1 VFARVTTL
9 PRCSAALAVAVI
21 LAAQTSDRD
30 QRAIQQAEQTWW
42 KTAQATRNQR
52 LAWWRE
58 ARFGGFI
65 HWGVY
70 SGPGGEWNGKP
81 FPGYAEHLMRIQKIP
96 LAEYKAKVVAP
107 FNPTKFD
114 AEEWVRLIKSAGM
127 GYLIITAKHHDGF
140 AMWPSKVSK
149 YNIRDAT
156 KFTRD
161 PMRELADACRRNG
174 IRFGFYY
181 SHAFDW
187 EDPDAPGN
195 DWDYDNPGGDRKL
208 HGDVQWYDLHPDL
221 LDKARRYVDRKAI
234 PQVRELMAM
243 YHPDI
248 LWFDTPQ
255 KLPVSEQLRIVAAV
269 READPNIVINGRA
282 ARAGNRQ
289 FGDYQNTGDRAAE
302 FLPTPGDW
310 EAIPTTNESYGWH
323 KFDDTHKPPEYFI
336 HLLAKAAA
344 RGGNL
349 LLNIGPM
356 GNGEIDPKDQAI
368 LRGIGRWMNVN
379 AASIRGTARTPLAV
393 QAWGESTRRL
403 NTLYLH
409 VFDWPRDGKL
419 VVGGVDGDIARAR
432 LLAGGS
438 SLPAQRLNLS
448 DLIIQI
454 PPQAPDAADTVIALE
469 MVGTGGGDPVRLLS
483 PTQTNVLGVFDAN
496 VSAGLRFTDGKAPRA
511 YVYEWTRPDQA
522 VSWPARLND
531 PAEFEV
537 WAKYSTGSPDAAGR
551 FAIEI
556 GGQRVE
562 GDIVPTAKD
571 TEPREVNVGILKI
584 PAGPAGVRVIPVRM
598 GGGEMV
604 RLFAVTLKP
613 RAAAQ
618 PYQ

>member
-1 VFARVTTL
+1 MSARVTTL
-9 PRCSAALAVAVI
+9 PRCSLLAIAAI

-42 KTAQATRNQR
+42 KAAQATRNQR
-52 LAWWRE
+52 LAWWRQ
-58 ARFGGFI
+58 ARFGCFV

-70 SGPGGEWNGKP
+70 SGPGGEWEGKP
-81 FPGYAEHLMRIQKIP
+81 FKGYAEHLMRIEKIP

-107 FNPTKFD
+107 FNPTRFNAD
-114 AEEWVRLIKSAGM
+114 EWVKLIKEAGM
-127 GYLIITAKHHDGF
+127 GYLVITAKHHDGF

-156 KFTRD
+156 RFTRD

-208 HGDVQWYDLHPDL
+208 HGGDQWYDLHPEL
-221 LDKARRYVDRKAI
+221 FEKARRYVDRKAI
-234 PQVRELMAM
+234 PQVRELIAQ
-243 YHPDI
+243 YRPDI

-255 KLPVSEQLRIVAAV
+255 KLPVSEQLRVVAAA

-302 FLPTPGDW
+302 FRPTEGDW

-323 KFDDTHKPPEYFI
+323 RFDNSYKPPEYFI
-336 HLLAKAAA
+336 RLLAKAAA

-356 GNGEIDPKDQAI
+356 GTGEIDPKDQAI
-368 LRGIGRWMNVN
+368 LRGIGRWMSVN
-379 AASIRGTARTPLAV
+379 AESIRGTQRPPLAT

-409 VFDWPRDGKL
+409 VFDWPKDGKL
-419 VVGGVDGDIARAR
+419 VVGGVEGDVGRAR
-432 LLAGGS
+432 LLAGDAV
-438 SLPAQRLNLS
+438 LPARRINLT
-448 DLIIQI
+448 DVAVTLPAN
-454 PPQAPDAADTVIALE
+454 PPDPADSVVALD
-469 MVGTGGGDPVRLLS
+469 MVGNVGGDGIRLLS
-483 PTQTNVLGVFDAN
+483 TTQNNLLGAFDAR
-496 VSAGLRFTDGKAPRA
+496 VSPGLRFTDGKAPRA
-511 YVYEWTRPDQA
+511 YVYEWTRPDESA
-522 VSWPARLND
+522 WWPSRLNS
-531 PAEFEV
+531 PADFEV
-537 WAKYSTGSPDAAGR
+537 WARYSTGTPQVKGR
-551 FAIEI
+551 FAVEVGKQRIEA
-556 GGQRVE
+556 
-562 GDIVPTAKD
+562 DIEPTASD
-571 TEPREVNVGILKI
+571 TEPRDVRLGVIHAAAGEFNVRAVPVKI
-584 PAGPAGVRVIPVRM
+584 E
-598 GGGEMV
+598 GGELV
-604 RLFAVTLKP
+604 RLFSITLKP
-613 RAAAQ
+613 
-618 PYQ
+618 

>member
-1 VFARVTTL
+1 MSARVTTL
-9 PRCSAALAVAVI
+9 RRCSLLALAATLL
-21 LAAQTSDRD
+21 LAQSASRD
-30 QRAIQQAEQTWW
+30 QQAVQQAEQTWW

-58 ARFGGFI
+58 ARFGAFI

-70 SGPGGEWNGKP
+70 SGPGGQWNGKP
-81 FPGYAEHLMRIQKIP
+81 FTGYAEHLMRIQKIP

-107 FNPTKFD
+107 FKPVKFN
-114 AEEWVRLIKSAGM
+114 AEEWVKLIKGAGM
-127 GYLIITAKHHDGF
+127 GYLVITAKHHDGF

-195 DWDYDNPGGDRKL
+195 DWDYDNPGGDRQL
-208 HGDVQWYDLHPDL
+208 HGGLQWFDLHPDL
-221 LDKARRYVDRKAI
+221 LEKARRYVDRKAI
-234 PQVRELMAM
+234 PQVRELIAM

-269 READPNIVINGRA
+269 HEADPNIVINGRA
-282 ARAGNRQ
+282 ARLGGRQ

-302 FLPTPGDW
+302 FRPTPGDW

-323 KFDDTHKPPEYFI
+323 QFDNSHKPPEYFI
-336 HLLAKAAA
+336 RLLAKAAA

-356 GNGEIDPKDQAI
+356 GTGEIDPKDQAI
-368 LRGIGRWMNVN
+368 LRGIGRWMTVN
-379 AASIRGTARTPLAV
+379 RESIRGTERSPLAT
-393 QAWGESTRRL
+393 QAWGESTHRL

-409 VFDWPRDGKL
+409 VFDWPKDGKL
-419 VVGGVDGDIARAR
+419 IVGGVEGDVGRAR
-432 LLAGGS
+432 LLAGGQTVR
-438 SLPAQRLNLS
+438 AERINLS
-448 DLIIQI
+448 DVAVTL
-454 PPQAPDAADTVIALE
+454 PANAPDAADSVVELE
-469 MVGTGGGDPVRLLS
+469 MIGNLGGDPARLLS
-483 PTQTNVLGVFDAN
+483 TTQNNVLGAFDAR
-496 VSAGLRFTDGKAPRA
+496 VSQGLRFTDGKAPRA
-511 YVYEWTRPDQA
+511 YVYDWTQPGQS
-522 VSWPARLND
+522 VVWPARLNTA
-531 PAEFEV
+531 AEFEIR
-537 WAKYSTGSPDAAGR
+537 ARYSTGTPEIHGR

-556 GGQRVE
+556 GKQRLE
-562 GDIVPTAKD
+562 ADIESTAKH
-571 TEPREVNVGILKI
+571 TEPREVFLGTIGIPPGEFNI
-584 PAGPAGVRVIPVRM
+584 RVVPVKL
-598 GGGEMV
+598 ESPELI
-604 RLFAVTLKP
+604 RLFSITLTP
-613 RAAAQ
+613 R
-618 PYQ
+618 